1 MLFNSFIFILVFF
14 PIVFLLYFFLNKK
27 GLIFFSK
34 IFLIFSSLFFYS
46 WWNIYYLPLILF
58 SIIFNYFIAVLIIK
72 NNSKINILT
81 KKLVL
86 IFALTFN
93 ISLLAYFKYS
103 DFLIE
108 NTNIFLNFEIP
119 LLNLAL
125 PLAISFF
132 TLQQIMFLID
142 SYEGLVNDIN
152 FFNYA
157 VFVTFFPQLI
167 SGPIVHHKEMIPQ
180 FSDSKNRFFNS
191 KNISLGIF
199 LFSIGLFKKVILAD
213 FFSVYVHNGF
223 DLSNHLNFFEAWL
236 VSFSYTFQLYF
247 DFSGY
252 TDMALGIAIML
263 NIKLP
268 INFNSPYKSL
278 SIIEFW
284 QRWHITL
291 TNFITTYLYTPMI
304 RSMKRISFHKA
315 MLITFVTF
323 LIAGIWHGASW
334 MFIIFGALH
343 GIGLVINHY
352 WRKLKIKLNR
362 LLSWIIT
369 FNFINFTFIF
379 FRSNDIDDALKILSG
394 MFGVNEFV
402 LPRFLLN
409 EGFLAKI
416 FNVRFGGWVIN
427 VDPLGGIYLIPL
439 LVSSLIIVL
448 FFSNSN
454 ELVKKFKFDLV
465 HLTFI
470 LFLFICAFRELNEF
484 SEFLYFNF

>member
-14 PIVFLLYFFLNKK
+14 PIVFSLYFFLNKK
-27 GLIFFSK
+27 GLFFFSK
-34 IFLIFSSLFFYS
+34 IFLVFSSLFFYS

-81 KKLVL
+81 KKFLL
-86 IFALTFN
+86 IFALIFN

-152 FFNYA
+152 FFNYT

-180 FSDSKNRFFNS
+180 FSDPKNRFFNS

-315 MLITFVTF
+315 MLITFITF

-416 FNVRFGGWVIN
+416 FNVQFGGWVIN

-439 LVSSLIIVL
+439 IVSSLIIVL
-448 FFSNSN
+448 FFRNSN

-470 LFLFICAFRELNEF
+470 IFLFICAFRELNEF